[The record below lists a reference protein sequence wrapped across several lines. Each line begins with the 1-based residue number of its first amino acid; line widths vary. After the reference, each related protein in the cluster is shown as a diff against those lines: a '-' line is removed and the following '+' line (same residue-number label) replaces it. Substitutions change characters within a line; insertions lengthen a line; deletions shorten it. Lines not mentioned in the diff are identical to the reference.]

1 MIKKLLLALGLAAA
15 LSISANGQN
24 NRPPLP
30 IEYRVPSDGSGL
42 WLIDKKNEV
51 TFQGLTGWSTITF
64 SLPVQ
69 EELPAG
75 SYVQFCVCLENK
87 GAKAPQDYIVE
98 INEGDAWRT
107 EAGCTFETVDSKVKH
122 PSTFL
127 HIFKLQKAVS
137 DTLFVRCRVNSPLTT
152 GGERLQRTEPEN
164 EVALKCRGYVGARLT
179 SLGNTEPAE
188 EKNLLLIGNSFT
200 YYFGEPIIL
209 QEIAFSQG
217 LRLNI
222 TASLKGGQSFRQH
235 CGLRMTSLSIKKSV
249 YDYAIIQ
256 GQSQEPARWA
266 ADRKTNADVK
276 AAFGELCDKIRLCS
290 PDCKIYIE
298 KTWSYPG
305 ADNGGFATE
314 DKFFNLLEKGS
325 KKLARGAKTSRT
337 LVGDAFRMARR
348 ECPSIDIL
356 DKDSKHQALAGSYLK
371 ACVTY
376 LTFSGKPFEGEVPS
390 CCLPDEEAAALR
402 DIAEY
407 IVLR

>member
-15 LSISANGQN
+15 LSLSVNGQN

-69 EELPAG
+69 QELPAG

-200 YYFGEPIIL
+200 YYFGEPVIL

-256 GQSQEPARWA
+256 GQSQEP
-266 ADRKTNADVK
+266 
-276 AAFGELCDKIRLCS
+276 
-290 PDCKIYIE
+290 
-298 KTWSYPG
+298 
-305 ADNGGFATE
+305 
-314 DKFFNLLEKGS
+314 
-325 KKLARGAKTSRT
+325 
-337 LVGDAFRMARR
+337 
-348 ECPSIDIL
+348 
-356 DKDSKHQALAGSYLK
+356 
-371 ACVTY
+371 
-376 LTFSGKPFEGEVPS
+376 
-390 CCLPDEEAAALR
+390 
-402 DIAEY
+402 
-407 IVLR
+407 

>member
-1 MIKKLLLALGLAAA
+1 MIKKLLFALGLAAA
-15 LSISANGQN
+15 LFVNAGGQN
-24 NRPPLP
+24 SRPPLP

-42 WLIDKKNEV
+42 WWIDKEHEV
-51 TFQGLTGWSTITF
+51 TFTGLTGWSTMTF
-64 SLPVQ
+64 SLPLK
-69 EELPAG
+69 EKLPAG
-75 SYVQFCVCLENK
+75 SYVQFSVCLENK
-87 GAKAPQDYIVE
+87 GTKAPQDYIVE
-98 INEGDAWRT
+98 INEDDVWRS
-107 EAGCTFETVDSKVKH
+107 EAGCTFETVDSKVRH

-152 GGERLQRTEPEN
+152 GGERLQRVEPEN
-164 EVALKCRGYVGARLT
+164 SVALKCRGYVGARLI
-179 SLGNTEPAE
+179 SLGGALPAE

-217 LRLNI
+217 LKLNI
-222 TASLKGGQSFRQH
+222 TASLKGGQTFRQH
-235 CGLRMTSLSIKKSV
+235 CGLRMTSSSIKNGS
-249 YDYAIIQ
+249 YDYAILQ

-266 ADRKTNADVK
+266 ADRKANADVK
-276 AAFGELCDKIRLCS
+276 VAFGELCDKIRLCS
-290 PDCKIYIE
+290 PDCKIFIE
-298 KTWSYPG
+298 NTWSYPG

-314 DKFFNLLEKGS
+314 DKFFKLLEKGTL
-325 KKLARGAKTSRT
+325 KLSRSAKTSRT

-348 ECPSIDIL
+348 ECPGIEIL

-376 LTFSGKPFEGEVPS
+376 LTLSGKPFEGEVPS
-390 CCLPDEEAAALR
+390 CGLPDEEAAALR